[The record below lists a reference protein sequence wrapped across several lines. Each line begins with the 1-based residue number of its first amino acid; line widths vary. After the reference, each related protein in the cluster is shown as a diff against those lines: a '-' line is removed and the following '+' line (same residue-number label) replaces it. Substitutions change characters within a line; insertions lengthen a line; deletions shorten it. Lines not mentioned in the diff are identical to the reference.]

1 MIKNKESLEQI
12 PVSFFLNVKA
22 EKHSDMSVGRVLRG
36 IKNCAYQKEVNN
48 ARYFLTTGDRVKY
61 AEEKENCLLSRS
73 VVRLQKDIK
82 QRNVS
87 IIIAYLSLI

>member
-48 ARYFLTTGDRVKY
+48 ARYFLTTVSMQRKKGS
-61 AEEKENCLLSRS
+61 CLLSRS